1 MSLPQ
6 TGSWLFSAR
15 CLFSLALPDTVF
27 TIGSGMARHK
37 RAAQPTFTSEKND
50 PRKGFGEGSE
60 WQKLKYWER
69 QGP

>member
-1 MSLPQ
+1 MVLPQ
-6 TGSWLFSAR
+6 TGYWRF
-15 CLFSLALPDTVF
+15 FGKVSLALPDIVL
-27 TIGSGMARHK
+27 TIGPGMARHK

-50 PRKGFGEGSE
+50 PRKGFGEGCE

>member
-1 MSLPQ
+1 MGLPQ
-6 TGSWLFSAR
+6 TGSWLF
-15 CLFSLALPDTVF
+15 FGKVSLALPDTVF
-27 TIGSGMARHK
+27 TIGSGMAGHK

>member
-1 MSLPQ
+1 MVLPQ
-6 TGSWLFSAR
+6 TSSWLF
-15 CLFSLALPDTVF
+15 FDKVSLALPDTVF